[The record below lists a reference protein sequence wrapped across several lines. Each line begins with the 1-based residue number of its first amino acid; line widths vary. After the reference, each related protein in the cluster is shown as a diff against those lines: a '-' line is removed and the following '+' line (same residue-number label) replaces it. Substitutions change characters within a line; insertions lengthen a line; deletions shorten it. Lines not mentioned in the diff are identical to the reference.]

1 MIIMVV
7 FIMKMTGRKIM
18 NIMMVMVMKVTIG
31 KGNQNNDV
39 SYSALMAEK
48 TKSVWSLP
56 GFILPVAAT
65 AT

>member
-7 FIMKMTGRKIM
+7 FVMKMTGMKIM

-31 KGNQNNDV
+31 RVIKIMMQA
-39 SYSALMAEK
+39 YSALMAEK
-48 TKSVWSLP
+48 TKSAWSLP

-65 AT
+65 VT